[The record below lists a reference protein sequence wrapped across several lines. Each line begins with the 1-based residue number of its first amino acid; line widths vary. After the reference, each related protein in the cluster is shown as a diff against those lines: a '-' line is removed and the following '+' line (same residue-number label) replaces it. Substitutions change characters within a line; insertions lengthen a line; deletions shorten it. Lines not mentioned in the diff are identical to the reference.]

1 MGTFRRMLSSCLILG
16 ALWFVGCEKV
26 GVGPTIPEDATTLE
40 TEMVVFALMK
50 HGVKLSPS
58 QNDELTEKLILNGH
72 EPKAYEIDDEARL
85 YIYEF
90 EDYTARKEAERT
102 GLYTFHEKLAET
114 GWVQGNHL
122 NARNI
127 VLLPVFSLNLQS
139 PPKLEQIEELEA
151 KWEGVADIV
160 FEHINHGKTYVYLG
174 EGKLWEGEIVQ
185 KSYLH
190 WYEEDSNGQVR
201 GKADGYTST
210 CGEFTYTGDRPEELV
225 DMSYRVERGGSETF
239 SKGRDATDGVISIGC
254 SRTNSAV
261 NHDKP
266 VETMR
271 FSATW
276 GDQSDEFELERVMT
290 DE

>member
-16 ALWFVGCEKV
+16 ALLFVGCEKV

-190 WYEEDSNGQVR
+190 WYEVSDSNGMVR
-201 GKADGYTST
+201 SESDGYTRS
-210 CGEFTYTGDRPEELV
+210 CGKILYTGEHPEDLL
-225 DMSYRVERGGSETF
+225 DMRVTIEKGGSTSF
-239 SKGRDATDGVISIGC
+239 WPVDDATNGLINMRCES
-254 SRTNSAV
+254 TNNAL
-261 NHDKP
+261 HKQD
-266 VETMR
+266 ETMR
-271 FSATW
+271 FRARW
-276 GDQSDEFELERVMT
+276 GDQSDEFELQRVIT